1 MRSGRRGY
9 FGIDD
14 SDEAP
19 TPPSTRGDPGMA
31 TKHDVTE
38 NIVYDIVSIQ
48 YHALQAVN
56 SYQSYL
62 DDAHSAEHGAV
73 TEFIEECRQQD
84 LERARRCHE
93 LLVDLTSGA

>member
-1 MRSGRRGY
+1 
-9 FGIDD
+9 
-14 SDEAP
+14 
-19 TPPSTRGDPGMA
+19 MA

-62 DDAHSAEHGAV
+62 DDAHSVEHGAV
-73 TEFIEECRQQD
+73 TEFIEECKQQD
-84 LERARRCHE
+84 LDRARRCHE
-93 LLVDLTSGA
+93 LLVDLTSGS